1 MKTIKTAVGIR
12 KIEDCSESILLDRIK
27 DILTDHR
34 NALIN
39 RLILDLPTYIIYK
52 FKEKPT
58 TAQLQTITDK
68 LYSMKHFSIDLDKYD
83 SVVRDIQN
91 NSSTYLGTE
100 QFYKDIDG
108 TISWEL
114 RPNQMALAQN

>member
-12 KIEDCSESILLDRIK
+12 KIEDCSESVMLERIA

-39 RLILDLPTYIIYK
+39 RLILDLPTYIVYK
-52 FKEKPT
+52 FKEKPSSN
-58 TAQLQTITDK
+58 QLQIITDK

-83 SVVRDIQN
+83 SIVRDIQN
-91 NSSTYLGTE
+91 NTSTYLGTE
-100 QFYKDIDG
+100 QFYKDIDT

-114 RPNQMALAQN
+114 RPNQMSFVNT